1 MSYDPNNPYGQQQ
14 PPPPPP
20 PGPGPVDSGATS
32 VFQPQQPP
40 PGAGYP
46 PAPGAG
52 YPQAPGGPPPGYGQQ
67 PPGYGQQPPGYGQQ
81 PPGGGPSAG
90 QKLQQLGLAPQDW
103 MILGSTVVMLIA
115 LLLDWY
121 SSGPFEASG
130 LDGGDDGG
138 LFPLTVGFFLAGLL
152 GAVPIIM
159 RLLKQTMPPFLGL
172 GTRESEGTIA
182 ILMVLGALSWLML
195 DRGDVDKGIGL
206 WLTILAALVWAGGAI
221 WRAFAPATPAP
232 GAPPGGSGYPPS
244 Y

>member
-40 PGAGYP
+40 GGGYP
-46 PAPGAG
+46 QAPGGG

-81 PPGGGPSAG
+81 PPGGPSPG
-90 QKLQQLGLAPQDW
+90 QRIQQLALAPQDW
-103 MILGSTVVMLIA
+103 MILGATVLMLIA
-115 LLLDWY
+115 LILPWGDPPIGD
-121 SSGPFEASG
+121 SFNG
-130 LDGGDDGG
+130 LDGDFF
-138 LFPLTVGFFLAGLL
+138 FPVSLGFLLAGLL
-152 GAVPIIM
+152 GAVPIAL
-159 RLLKQTMPPFLGL
+159 RLAKVQVPQMLGL
-172 GTRESEGTIA
+172 GTKEAEGAIA
-182 ILMVLGALSWLML
+182 ILMVLGALAWLML
-195 DRGDVDKGIGL
+195 DLDPYDKGIGL

-221 WRAFAPATPAP
+221 WRAFAPAAPTP
-232 GAPPGGSGYPPS
+232 GAPGGPGYPPS